1 MVQKTRA
8 DATSTN
14 ISPPTRKAKLQRKEV
29 SPSEDRSCHPAPI
42 AENLNHNKQPTNSG
56 TEENQQSTNIA
67 TAENKQQS
75 KNGIFNF
82 TLPSEED
89 AVQASEENLEPSSD
103 SLMNT
108 RTGRAWNKSLEEA
121 YSAKIKERSLLGHI
135 ICSEGTQ
142 KKILESDIFRILKS
156 EGVTEI
162 GALYKVSPSKFALV
176 FGSKTAREKLA
187 DTVIQCRFDDADI
200 CLNFHKRVGPF
211 RNGREPIFVTILL
224 PELVSDQAVRL
235 AFSKFGEVISVFKGR
250 HKFNKNIRN
259 GKRHVKIF
267 PAGEDPEI
275 LPRKITFHGSIKRD
289 VLFAERVVRCY
300 RCKTRHMLGENC
312 PAATPFMEDS
322 DMSLTEQSDNVDG
335 GAVTAQ
341 PEPSVETQLPT
352 ESLRKPSPIQEED
365 EEGDSSME
373 SESGSDSDSGSD
385 SSEEDE
391 SDLESLSRPAAP
403 AIESPDSPSR
413 ENLSIDKG
421 ARVEQQQGSQ
431 PPRTAK
437 PPVGEKPI
445 EQPTQTSS
453 SSTMRPLKS
462 LRNFDEQEIFQKWY
476 RNRETSVL
484 SEALQILGIKDN
496 FKGYVEVVHA
506 AADLIHAAQINENH
520 YNYRLQQQ
528 YDRYCK
534 DNPNGPR
541 LTIEKFDDYLFR
553 WAKKVWPCAID
564 IVFRRITS
572 SQ

>member
-1 MVQKTRA
+1 M
-8 DATSTN
+8 
-14 ISPPTRKAKLQRKEV
+14 
-29 SPSEDRSCHPAPI
+29 
-42 AENLNHNKQPTNSG
+42 ENLNHNKQPINRL

-75 KNGIFNF
+75 KIGIFNF
-82 TLPSEED
+82 ILPSEED
-89 AVQASEENLEPSSD
+89 TVQACEENLEPSSD

-121 YSAKIKERSLLGHI
+121 HSAKIKERSLLGHI

-162 GALYKVSPSKFALV
+162 GALYKVSPSKFVLV

-187 DTVIQCRFDDADI
+187 DTVIQCCFDDADI
-200 CLNFHKRVGPF
+200 CFNFHKRVGPF

-267 PAGEDPEI
+267 PAGEDQVI

-312 PAATPFMEDS
+312 PVATPSMEDS

-335 GAVTAQ
+335 GAVTTQ

-373 SESGSDSDSGSD
+373 SESGSDSNSGSD

-391 SDLESLSRPAAP
+391 PVLESLSGPAAP
-403 AIESPDSPSR
+403 AMECPDSPSQ
-413 ENLSIDKG
+413 ENLSTEKG

-431 PPRTAK
+431 PPRTAT

-445 EQPTQTSS
+445 EQPTQTNSLS
-453 SSTMRPLKS
+453 PMRPLKS

-484 SEALQILGIKDN
+484 SEALQILG
-496 FKGYVEVVHA
+496 
-506 AADLIHAAQINENH
+506 
-520 YNYRLQQQ
+520 
-528 YDRYCK
+528 
-534 DNPNGPR
+534 
-541 LTIEKFDDYLFR
+541 
-553 WAKKVWPCAID
+553 
-564 IVFRRITS
+564 
-572 SQ
+572 